1 MNNKWKFITGA
12 IALSSVYYFLFLR
25 NGKSSLEK
33 KSNFID
39 SEFGKRVKFKFSNN
53 TDESQIVPI
62 FKSKQNTQNQ
72 EVDISPSMA
81 EFNRL
86 LNSEPK
92 NIRGIEIV
100 PCDATLMSM
109 INKEI
114 DKVEK
119 EDKNP
124 LNPTF
129 ITDKIGEEL
138 MLFEPTDL
146 KVDGDTHLE
155 YVMNPKT
162 SVYLMFHYD

>member
-1 MNNKWKFITGA
+1 
-12 IALSSVYYFLFLR
+12 
-25 NGKSSLEK
+25 
-33 KSNFID
+33 
-39 SEFGKRVKFKFSNN
+39 
-53 TDESQIVPI
+53 
-62 FKSKQNTQNQ
+62 
-72 EVDISPSMA
+72 
-81 EFNRL
+81 
-86 LNSEPK
+86 
-92 NIRGIEIV
+92 
-100 PCDATLMSM
+100 M

>member
-1 MNNKWKFITGA
+1 MSNKWKFITGA

-92 NIRGIEIV
+92 NIR
-100 PCDATLMSM
+100 S
-109 INKEI
+109 NQ
-114 DKVEK
+114 
-119 EDKNP
+119 
-124 LNPTF
+124 F
-129 ITDKIGEEL
+129 Q
-138 MLFEPTDL
+138 
-146 KVDGDTHLE
+146 
-155 YVMNPKT
+155 Y
-162 SVYLMFHYD
+162 